1 MNFTLKKIIHT
12 HNSTSLICK
21 KKKKQQHKYNSP
33 LAENKNSL
41 TRVNLS
47 LAIGAIGILI
57 WCAPMNLCDSDYQ
70 FLLSSL
76 KGQVKNLNC
85 WLKMT

>member
-12 HNSTSLICK
+12 HNSTSLIFKKK
-21 KKKKQQHKYNSP
+21 KKKKQQQQHKSNSP

-57 WCAPMNLCDSDYQ
+57 
-70 FLLSSL
+70 
-76 KGQVKNLNC
+76 
-85 WLKMT
+85 